1 MAYYCSYTPVALTM
15 FKPKVPPLQPEL
27 WVPACKLQRGP
38 TAPFW
43 DRFQEFLSSL
53 KFDDRVRALCA
64 KYYTVSGPGHP
75 GVDPAV
81 YFKMLLIG
89 FFENITSERALAL
102 RCADSLSI
110 REFLGYDVTERTPD
124 HSTLSV
130 IRKRLPETVYNEV
143 FGLVLPRLEELGL
156 IRGRNLGMDTSV
168 IDANASKRELRNRLS
183 GEQYRAYV
191 KNLAR
196 EAGVDTDDPAAV
208 SRFDKNRPGRKTS
221 NDEWQNPH
229 DPDAKIGP
237 TKHGGSRMI
246 YKPEHMVDMDS
257 GAILD
262 ARVLSGDQADSTDL
276 EDRVIEAEQRA
287 AAVLMPDDM
296 DLPIESL
303 TNDKG
308 YGSTKNT
315 TVLSEMIPHVN
326 IPERTKDRNLDR
338 LTEEEREAILRSRAF
353 VQSAEGKALLKKR
366 GMHVE
371 RSFAHILDCGGMR
384 RTTLRGR
391 ENIQKRY
398 SIAALGYNLS
408 LAMRHIYRIGTPKQ
422 FAAASKKALIFVINA
437 VKIVDATLGL
447 IIRYSGHMVETIQR
461 VAEYAFGRFQL
472 FALAG
477 KEFSST
483 GC

>member
-1 MAYYCSYTPVALTM
+1 ML
-15 FKPKVPPLQPEL
+15 KPKLPPLQPEL

-53 KFDDRVRALCA
+53 NFNDRVRALCA
-64 KYYTVSGPGHP
+64 KHYTESGPGHP

-89 FFENITSERALAL
+89 FFENIPSERALEL
-102 RCADSLSI
+102 RYADSLSI
-110 REFLGYDVTERTPD
+110 REFLGYEVTERTPD
-124 HSTLSV
+124 HSTLSR
-130 IRKRLPETVYNEV
+130 IRKRLPAQVYDDV
-143 FGLVLPRLEELGL
+143 FAIVLPTLDELRLIEGKH
-156 IRGRNLGMDTSV
+156 LGMDTSV
-168 IDANASKRELRNRLS
+168 IDANASKRGLRNRFS

-196 EAGVDTDDPAAV
+196 EAGVDTEDPAAV
-208 SRFDKNRPGRKTS
+208 SRFDKNRPGRTTS
-221 NDEWQNPH
+221 NKEWQNPH

-237 TKHGGSRMI
+237 TKHGASRMI
-246 YKPEHMVDMDS
+246 NKPEHLVDMDT

-262 ARVLSGDQADSTDL
+262 ARVLFSDQADSADLTD
-276 EDRVIEAEQRA
+276 RFIEAEQRA
-287 AAVLMPDDM
+287 AAVLMPEDM
-296 DLPIESL
+296 DLPVESV
-303 TNDKG
+303 TKDKG
-308 YGSTKNT
+308 YYSTKNIT
-315 TVLSEMIPHVN
+315 EFSEIIPCVN
-326 IPERTKDRNLDR
+326 IPEPKKDRKLDK

-353 VQSAEGKALLKKR
+353 VQSDEGKALLKKR

-371 RSFAHILDCGGMR
+371 RSFTHILDCGGMR

-408 LAMRHIYRIGTPKQ
+408 LAMRHLFGIGTPKQ
-422 FAAASKKALIFVINA
+422 LVAASKRALFFAISV
-437 VKIVDATLGL
+437 VKIVNAARKQ
-447 IIRYSGHMVETIQR
+447 IIRNCGLTVVTILRDAVYSVGHFQKVDL
-461 VAEYAFGRFQL
+461 AEIGF
-472 FALAG
+472 
-477 KEFSST
+477 KST